1 MDMIISFPGGK
12 KVDAEYKGFTIK
24 TDQPEHGGG
33 NGSAPEPFSLFVA
46 SIGTCTGVYVLGFCQ
61 KRKIPTENIKLILKI
76 DKDKETHMINKMNI
90 EIQVPED
97 FPDNYKNA
105 VIKSA
110 GLCAVKKHLEKPP
123 RINIYVKNGS

>member
-1 MDMIISFPGGK
+1 
-12 KVDAEYKGFTIK
+12 
-24 TDQPEHGGG
+24 
-33 NGSAPEPFSLFVA
+33 
-46 SIGTCTGVYVLGFCQ
+46 
-61 KRKIPTENIKLILKI
+61 
-76 DKDKETHMINKMNI
+76 MINKINI

-123 RINIYVKNGS
+123 RIDIYVKNGS

>member
-1 MDMIISFPGGK
+1 MEK
-12 KVDAEYKGFTIK
+12 
-24 TDQPEHGGG
+24 
-33 NGSAPEPFSLFVA
+33 N
-46 SIGTCTGVYVLGFCQ
+46 
-61 KRKIPTENIKLILKI
+61 
-76 DKDKETHMINKMNI
+76 KETHMINKINI

-123 RINIYVKNGS
+123 RTDIYVKSGN